1 MKSAILAISLVL
13 GLPIAAH
20 AFQATEKPV
29 ECSPVLK
36 ACEKPVKWLADKK
49 ECSCF
54 ACEYGK
60 PTQHTG
66 CTTDKET
73 KAELLK
79 LDISERSQDSL
90 DAANRAVNRIDTL
103 TNTVANLDNYQPVA
117 ETSVEFGF
125 DKDKLTPKAKA
136 VLDQLATGI
145 ANTKG
150 YLIIIEGRTDSVEPE
165 DSEYDL
171 VGRREKSV
179 VQYLAAK
186 YNVPAHKIYV
196 VALPGE
202 SNQSP
207 AGRTKN
213 RKVDVRLMANTEQ

>member
-1 MKSAILAISLVL
+1 MKSAILAINLVL
-13 GLPIAAH
+13 SLPMAAY

-36 ACEKPVKWLADKK
+36 ACDKPVKWLADKK

-79 LDISERSQDSL
+79 LDISERSHDIQ
-90 DAANRAVNRIDTL
+90 AANDRLDEVTRSM
-103 TNTVANLDNYQPVA
+103 ANLDKYEPVA

-125 DKDKLTPKAKA
+125 DKDRLTPKAKA
-136 VLDQLATGI
+136 ALDQLATGI
-145 ANTKG
+145 GNAKE
-150 YLIIIEGRTDSVEPE
+150 YVIIVEGRTDSVEPE
-165 DSEYDL
+165 DSEYNL

-207 AGRTKN
+207 AGQAKN